1 MNSQELINSG
11 MDAANSVIKY
21 LAKDA
26 VGSEFLNKYMTSRDA
41 QAAATEKQK
50 QSLNKLIETSSI
62 IDQDTKDIQERAEN
76 NAANLNKI
84 YNEIANLKNS
94 VAKITEQNQHYVSLF
109 TDLISQTAKI
119 TALVDS
125 IQNISEQT
133 NLLSFNASIEAAHA
147 GKAGAGFRIIAN
159 EVKKL
164 SDSTKKTSEEIK
176 QNVELLKKSIGNLEN
191 ETKNNTESLKG
202 LSTETDS
209 TLEKF
214 DSVRKMNTEN
224 NANVEKITSTLAG
237 NIQNINGIISNV
249 QEAEQINKNTL
260 DDFAS
265 CASKNQMLFND
276 LYSFIYEI
284 KAVLTDLKNPEAG
297 F

>member
-26 VGSEFLNKYMTSRDA
+26 VGSEFLNKYMSSRDA

-50 QSLNKLIETSSI
+50 QSLNKLIETSSS

-76 NAANLNKI
+76 NATNLNKI